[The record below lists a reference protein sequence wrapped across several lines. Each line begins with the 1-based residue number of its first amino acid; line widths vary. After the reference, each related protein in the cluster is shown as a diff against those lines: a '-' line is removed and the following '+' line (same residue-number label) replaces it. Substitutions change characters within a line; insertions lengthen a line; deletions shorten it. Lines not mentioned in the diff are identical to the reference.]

1 MKAAIY
7 LRVSTEEQAQARH
20 VSIRAQREACRAYCE
35 REGFVVLE
43 EIEDTQSGLDSEREG
58 YQRILGLARD
68 RQIDS
73 VVVYHPDRFGRDAAE
88 FLSAIKKLR
97 QVGVDIVSATGDTSD
112 PFVLGLYALLGEQE
126 SRRISQRVTS
136 AFRSLAKQGKWVGN
150 PPFGY
155 DLIKAPDSSGMT
167 LQPNADASWIR
178 RIFSLYVAENHG
190 IRGLTF
196 QLGEEGMRVKGNKPR
211 RTHIFN
217 ILRNVAYVGKVQAF
231 KLSRGPFSG
240 RRSRPESEWVVA
252 DGIHPPLVDQATF
265 DAAQDKLK
273 SRRFNTGNS
282 RRSDGYLLTGLIY
295 CGSCGGRMHGHRRG
309 SRSSTWIY
317 YRCYNA
323 VEKGTCDSPYA
334 SGLKLHSEVKQ
345 ALRSLPITP
354 EARERA
360 AELVRQ
366 EIERRDAAVSGQRKH
381 LLVAKAQHERDR
393 LVATREYLRKRDTK
407 TPIPDDVYHT
417 ILREADDAL
426 ASIGAELFAMAQE
439 RESPDISAGLALLDG
454 VTWDDLSEQE
464 WEQVVRRLVKRV
476 EVHQG
481 AIRVELHE
489 PLSSLEWRQ
498 TVHEGVDSEQ
508 VHSFVG
514 SP

>member
-35 REGFVVLE
+35 RESLMILE
-43 EIEDTQSGLDSEREG
+43 EVEDTQSGLESEREG
-58 YQRILGLARD
+58 YQRVLSLARD
-68 RQIDS
+68 RLIDA

-155 DLIKAPDSSGMT
+155 DLIKAPDGSGMT
-167 LQPNADASWIR
+167 LQPNADACWVR
-178 RIFSLYVAENHG
+178 RIFSLCVSENLS
-190 IRGLTF
+190 IRSLTF
-196 QLGEEGMRVKGNKPR
+196 QLKSEGMHQPR

-217 ILRNVAYVGKVQAF
+217 ILRNVAYVGQVRAF
-231 KLSRGPFSG
+231 RLSRGPFSG
-240 RRSRPESEWVVA
+240 RRSRPESEWVIA
-252 DGIHPPLVDQATF
+252 DGLHPALVDQATF
-265 DAAQDKLK
+265 DAAQDRLK
-273 SRRFNTGNS
+273 SRRFNTGNC

-334 SGLKLHSEVKQ
+334 SGMKLHSEVEQ

-354 EARERA
+354 AAREKA

-366 EIERRDAAVSGQRKH
+366 EMERRDSAVAGQRKH
-381 LLVAKAQHERDR
+381 LLTAKAQHERDR

-417 ILREADDAL
+417 ILREADEAL
-426 ASIGAELFAMAQE
+426 ASIDAELSAMAQE
-439 RESPDISAGLALLDG
+439 REPPDISTGLALLDG
-454 VTWDDLSEQE
+454 VTWDDLNEQE
-464 WEQVVRRLVKRV
+464 WEQVVRRLVRRV

>member
-35 REGFVVLE
+35 REGLIVLE
-43 EIEDTQSGLDSEREG
+43 EKEDNESGLDTERKG
-58 YQRILGLARD
+58 YQRLLALGGVDA
-68 RQIDS
+68 
-73 VVVYHPDRFGRDAAE
+73 VVVYHFDRFSRDPAA
-88 FLSAIKKLR
+88 AIFAIRNLER
-97 QVGVDIVSATGDTSD
+97 AGVSIRSATSDTDD
-112 PFVLGLYALLGEQE
+112 PFVRGLYFLLAEQE
-126 SRRISQRVTS
+126 SRRTSQRVQS
-136 AFRSLAKQGKWVGN
+136 ALRSLAKQGKWIGG

-155 DLIKAPDSSGMT
+155 DLVKALDGSGMT

-178 RIFSLYVAENHG
+178 RIFSLCANENLS
-190 IRGLTF
+190 IRGLTL
-196 QLGEEGMRVKGNKPR
+196 QLTSEGMIVEGHRPR
-211 RTHIFN
+211 RTHIYS
-217 ILRNVAYVGKVQAF
+217 ILRNTAYVGKVQAF
-231 KLSRGPFSG
+231 KHSGGYFSG
-240 RRSRPESEWVVA
+240 RRSRPESEWVIA
-252 DGIHPPLVDQATF
+252 DGLHPALVDQATF

-282 RRSDGYLLTGLIY
+282 RRSDGYLLTGLIR
-295 CGSCGGRMHGHRRG
+295 CGRCGGRMHAHRRD
-309 SRSSTWIY
+309 SHSHSYVY

-334 SGLKLHSEVKQ
+334 SGMKLHAEVKQ

-366 EIERRDAAVSGQRKH
+366 EIERRDAAVIGQRRH
-381 LLVAKAQHERDR
+381 LQVAKAQHERDR

-417 ILREADDAL
+417 ILREADGAL
-426 ASIGAELFAMAQE
+426 ASIDAELSAMSQDCE
-439 RESPDISAGLALLDG
+439 PPDVASGLAVLDG
-454 VTWDDLSEQE
+454 MTWDDLSEQE
-464 WEQVVRRLVKRV
+464 WEQVIRRLVKRV
-476 EVHQG
+476 EVHRQ

-489 PLSSLEWRQ
+489 PLASLEYGQ
-498 TVHEGVDSEQ
+498 TVHKRDG
-508 VHSFVG
+508 
-514 SP
+514 